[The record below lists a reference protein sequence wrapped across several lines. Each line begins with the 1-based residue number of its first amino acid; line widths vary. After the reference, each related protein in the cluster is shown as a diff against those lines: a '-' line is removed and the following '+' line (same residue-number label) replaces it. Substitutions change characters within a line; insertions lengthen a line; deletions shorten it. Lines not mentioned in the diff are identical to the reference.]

1 MGVKV
6 RERKPGE
13 WWIFINHKRT
23 RKAVKVGSREAAKAA
38 AKKIE
43 EGLITGKLKIGVST
57 VTFGEYAKK
66 WMEGHVAT
74 SRNPRSGDTGA
85 SLIRTSFQ
93 SFVVGSLLRSRGR
106 RSRNCAS
113 RRCGRG
119 G

>member
-43 EGLITGKLKIGVST
+43 EGLGRACNEISI
-57 VTFGEYAKK
+57 
-66 WMEGHVAT
+66 
-74 SRNPRSGDTGA
+74 A
-85 SLIRTSFQ
+85 SYRY
-93 SFVVGSLLRSRGR
+93 RRGR
-106 RSRNCAS
+106 MV
-113 RRCGRG
+113 
-119 G
+119 